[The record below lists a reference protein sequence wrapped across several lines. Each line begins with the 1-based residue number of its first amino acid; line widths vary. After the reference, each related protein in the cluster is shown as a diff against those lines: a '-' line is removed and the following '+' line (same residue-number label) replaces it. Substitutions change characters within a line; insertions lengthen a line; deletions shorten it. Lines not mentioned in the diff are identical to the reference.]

1 MDTTFIDRVK
11 ATLEQVGTDCPLDEM
26 MDLCPE
32 LTWNQM
38 FLAIDDLS
46 RRGEVRVT
54 MDADRTY
61 RVQVRRPEGSVS
73 SSVLLHDFQVQE
85 QEQRVF

>member
-1 MDTTFIDRVK
+1 MDTPFIDRVRT
-11 ATLEQVGTDCPLDEM
+11 TLEQVGTDCPLDEM
-26 MDLCPE
+26 MDLCPD

-61 RVQVRRPEGSVS
+61 RVQVRRPEGSVNS
-73 SSVLLHDFQVQE
+73 SALLHDFPVLERE
-85 QEQRVF
+85 QSVS

>member
-11 ATLEQVGTDCPLDEM
+11 TTLEQVGTDCPLDEM
-26 MDLCPE
+26 MDLCPD

-73 SSVLLHDFQVQE
+73 SSVLVHDFPVLERE
-85 QEQRVF
+85 QIVS

>member
-1 MDTTFIDRVK
+1 MTTTATTYIDRVK
-11 ATLEQVGTDCPLDEM
+11 TTLEQMGRDCPLEEM
-26 MDLCPE
+26 MDLCPD

-46 RRGEVRVT
+46 RRGEVRMT

-61 RVQVRRPEGSVS
+61 MVRVCHLEAS
-73 SSVLLHDFQVQE
+73 SSSPN
-85 QEQRVF
+85 

>member
-1 MDTTFIDRVK
+1 MDTTTLSNRVK
-11 ATLEQVGTDCPLDEM
+11 TTLEQVGTDCPLEAM

-46 RRGEVRVT
+46 RRGEVLLT
-54 MDADRTY
+54 MESDRTY
-61 RVQVRRPEGSVS
+61 RVQMRRVEAKS
-73 SSVLLHDFQVQE
+73 SSPVL
-85 QEQRVF
+85 